1 MLIDVDTLER
11 SSEHFR
17 LPEPGSVAIV
27 EKDFEALRDKCAALR
42 MSAAQARA
50 LATALVAAAE
60 ESERLQELFC
70 RDSGADES
78 GASSEFL

>member
-1 MLIDVDTLER
+1 MQIVIDPAGGLPSISV
-11 SSEHFR
+11 F
-17 LPEPGSVAIV
+17 PEPGSVAIV
-27 EKDFEALRDKCAALR
+27 ETDFEALRDKCAALR